1 LKIYQFVG
9 LVSAICS
16 FVVAAYLC
24 FNRAGA
30 SESAAA
36 LPLPT
41 SAPRFPPS
49 LVGGLESP
57 CSRLLGVWVTWK
69 IAFWDSGNWQV
80 RYEKGG
86 PRFPMACQPNF
97 TLFKPLKYFKF

>member
-69 IAFWDSGNWQV
+69 IAFWDSGNCS
-80 RYEKGG
+80 G
-86 PRFPMACQPNF
+86 FDF
-97 TLFKPLKYFKF
+97 S

>member
-49 LVGGLESP
+49 LVFLISLRSLSALSVALTRFWGVSLDPDELSDDEEPDSDSEYEVSDESE
-57 CSRLLGVWVTWK
+57 K
-69 IAFWDSGNWQV
+69 DS
-80 RYEKGG
+80 K
-86 PRFPMACQPNF
+86 PN
-97 TLFKPLKYFKF
+97 